1 MTGVAGRIWSCA
13 AFTLLYVSLYHLS
26 ALVSG
31 PQDTGGLASLF
42 FLPAFV
48 RLLGFLIIG
57 FWIIPALF
65 FDAAFLSLTGAYD
78 LGPGNSAEL
87 VVAAFTA
94 VGAPFGVFVVSWI
107 EGLKPSLVNLTP
119 LRLLGLS
126 IGCAAGNAA
135 AHYVSFL
142 ALGLEPPAAN
152 VFFTFFLGD
161 LIGTW
166 VIIYLIKIVLTVYGR
181 SIRS

>member
-1 MTGVAGRIWSCA
+1 MRGGAGRIWSCA

-48 RLLGFLIIG
+48 RLLGFLIID

-65 FDAAFLSLTGAYD
+65 VAVAFLTLTGAYD
-78 LGPGNSAEL
+78 LGPGYAAEL
-87 VVAAFTA
+87 VVGAFIA
-94 VGAPFGVFVVSWI
+94 VGGPFGVFVVSRI

-135 AHYVSFL
+135 AHYLSFM
-142 ALGLEPPAAN
+142 AIGLEPPTAN
-152 VFFTFFLGD
+152 VFLTFFLGD

-181 SIRS
+181 TIRS